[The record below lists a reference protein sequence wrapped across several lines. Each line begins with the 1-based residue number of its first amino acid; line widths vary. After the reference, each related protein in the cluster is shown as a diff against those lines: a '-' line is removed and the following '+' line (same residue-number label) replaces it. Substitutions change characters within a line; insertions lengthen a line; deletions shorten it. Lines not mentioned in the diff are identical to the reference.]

1 MIEDKVPVWRD
12 LYRALFDRN
21 VAGIILT
28 RPDGRIVDCNE
39 PCARILGFGSR
50 KEMLQHS
57 AWDFYFHRGERE
69 AFLDRLRTRGTCPAE
84 EVCLR
89 SGTGVPVWVLT
100 TRTVVSFVKDRP
112 ELLQGTVIDVT
123 TQKKAQ
129 AKLRDIKHAEPSA
142 LIPASES
149 AQMLEISQKLAPLL
163 QRVSKILQPNNFP
176 RIDKAEIRECL
187 LALEQVKMLMAELE
201 VRRLLGE

>member
-1 MIEDKVPVWRD
+1 MTPVRGFLGLIPERRCSRTVP
-12 LYRALFDRN
+12 
-21 VAGIILT
+21 
-28 RPDGRIVDCNE
+28 
-39 PCARILGFGSR
+39 GS
-50 KEMLQHS
+50 
-57 AWDFYFHRGERE
+57 FYFHRGERE

-142 LIPASES
+142 LIPTSES

-163 QRVSKILQPNNFP
+163 QRVSKILQPNNLP